1 MNKYLILSLVLL
13 SSCATIINGPTQ
25 RVPLTSFPAGAMVE
39 VDGCYVGH
47 TPLTVSVARNMDH
60 IVTFSKE
67 GYVPQTYQLTH
78 VMSAAVAGNIIAGGL
93 VGWGVDAVTGSQ
105 YRVIPETLVA
115 DLSAPCGLVTP
126 CCQ

>member
-1 MNKYLILSLVLL
+1 MNKLIISSLLIL

-25 RVPLTSFPAGAMVE
+25 KVPLTSYPAGAMVE

-47 TPLTVSVARNMDH
+47 TPLTVSVNRNMDH

-105 YRVIPETLVA
+105 YRIVPETLAA
-115 DLSAPCGLVTP
+115 DLTAPYGLVTP